1 MKYYSNL
8 HNDKIIK
15 QPKIVDLNID
25 ENEKYNSE
33 NCSNKLMFSSGT
45 PQLSNGKHQWG
56 ALYNPKNSKSTIY
69 VESISIVNFSS
80 IPIIQSQYLNPK
92 INYEGFKYMYGNSNS
107 LEYNTNSN
115 GVVIFYQGNDNLLFL
130 NEPNLL
136 KISQPFYTDNSQ
148 KHGNIIIPPGKS
160 ILILINTMDLSNP
173 SCAIS
178 YTWWEE

>member
-8 HNDKIIK
+8 QNDKIIK
-15 QPKIVDLNID
+15 QHKIIDLNAD
-25 ENEKYNSE
+25 EADEDNLETFN
-33 NCSNKLMFSSGT
+33 NKLIFSSGT
-45 PQLSNGKHQWG
+45 PQLSCGKHQWG

-69 VESISIVNFSS
+69 VESISVVNFSS
-80 IPIIQSQYLNPK
+80 IPIIQSQFLNPK
-92 INYEGFKYMYGNSNS
+92 INYEGFKYMYGYSNS
-107 LEYNTNSN
+107 LEYNLNSN
-115 GVVIFYQGNDNLLFL
+115 GVVIFYQGNDNVLFP
-130 NEPNLL
+130 NEANLL

-178 YTWWEE
+178 YSWWEE